1 MSDAP
6 TPWPDGFLWGS
17 ATAAAQIEGAAHED
31 GKEDSIWDHFARIPG
46 AVAGG
51 DTPEVAVDHYH
62 RMPADVALM
71 KELGLQSYRF
81 STSWSRIKPGD
92 RFVNHAGLDFYS
104 RLVDELLDAG
114 ILPWLTLYHW
124 DLPQALE
131 KTGGWANR
139 DTAYRF
145 RDYAS
150 TVFDALGD
158 RVTHWTTFNEP
169 LCSSLIAYA
178 AGEHAPGRREPRAA
192 LAALHHQHLAHGL
205 AVQTLRSR
213 SEEAG
218 ALKLGI
224 TLNLTNAVP
233 NDPSDPADLEAARRI
248 DGLWNRMFVEP
259 LLLGS
264 YPADVLDDVRE
275 YDFESLVHDGDLQ
288 TIAQPIDFLGVNH
301 YHDDNVSGH
310 PLPADAA
317 PGLVP
322 TDRPKASPF
331 VGSEYV
337 TFPSRR
343 LPVTAMGWEVNPAGL
358 RSLLVRL
365 GREYPSPPPLYI
377 TENGAAY
384 DDLVDADGR
393 VRDTER
399 EAYIL
404 SHVDAVRGAIAEGA
418 DVRGYFVWSFLDN
431 FEWAWGYEKRFGIV
445 RVDYETQERIVK
457 DSGRAFARVIADARA
472 GVRAPAPRSAAVD
485 ARDGALVDAGVGAE
499 VGSGASSMGPQ

>member
-1 MSDAP
+1 MTLSP
-6 TPWPDGFLWGS
+6 TTSTGREGIRTPAGFGWPEGFRWPDGFLWGS

-46 AVAGG
+46 AVAQG
-51 DTPEVAVDHYH
+51 DTPEIAVDHYH
-62 RMPADVALM
+62 RMPEDVALM
-71 KELGLQSYRF
+71 KQLGLQSYRF
-81 STSWSRIKPGD
+81 STSWARVVPGD
-92 RFVNHAGLDFYS
+92 RQVNQAGLDFYS
-104 RLVDELLDAG
+104 RLVDELLDAD

-131 KTGGWANR
+131 DAGGWANR

-145 RDYAS
+145 RDYAEV
-150 TVFDALGD
+150 VFDALGD

-169 LCSSLIAYA
+169 LCSSLISYA

-205 AVQTLRSR
+205 AVQALRER
-213 SEEAG
+213 AAAG
-218 ALKLGI
+218 TATPAAADLRFGI

-233 NDPSDPADLEAARRI
+233 DDPSDPVDLEAARRI
-248 DGLWNRMFVEP
+248 DGLWNRMFLEP

-264 YPADVLDDVRE
+264 YPADVIDDLRDH
-275 YDFESLVHDGDLQ
+275 DFESLVHDGDLE

-310 PLPADAA
+310 PLPAEAE
-317 PGLVP
+317 PGLTP
-322 TDRPKASPF
+322 TDRPKSSPF

-337 TFPSRR
+337 TFPSRH
-343 LPVTAMGWEVNPAGL
+343 LPRTAMGWEMNPDGL
-358 RSLLVRL
+358 RTLLVRL
-365 GREYPSPPPLYI
+365 GREYPTLPALYI
-377 TENGAAY
+377 TENGASY
-384 DDLVDADGR
+384 DDAVDADGQ
-393 VRDTER
+393 VRDTDR

-404 SHVDAVRGAIAEGA
+404 AHVEAVRQAIAEGA

-445 RVDYETQERIVK
+445 RVDYDTQERTVK
-457 DSGRAFARVIADARA
+457 QSGHTFATLIEAAHAAADRV
-472 GVRAPAPRSAAVD
+472 
-485 ARDGALVDAGVGAE
+485 
-499 VGSGASSMGPQ
+499 